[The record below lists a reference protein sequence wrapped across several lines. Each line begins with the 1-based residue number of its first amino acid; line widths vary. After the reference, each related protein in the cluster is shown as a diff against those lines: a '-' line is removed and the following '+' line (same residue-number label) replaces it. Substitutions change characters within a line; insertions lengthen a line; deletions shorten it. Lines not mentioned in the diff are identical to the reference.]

1 MSNSVSLQPMLT
13 SNAAGGFSTQSE
25 GYVQGVA
32 LDDPAIR
39 NALSMGPLLAT
50 ETLPM
55 WGGVALAEYLAA
67 GQGNALGNSIARA
80 TLVANIT
87 GFSVFNQASAW
98 INTPQSQVPTAGA
111 GQSIPFYRLGSGARI
126 AIACEPTL
134 GSLNSGLITQQVSWD
149 FNNQRLQAYN
159 AATATVSL
167 TSITASYS
175 ATTGLWTFV
184 VVAAAASDVV
194 GVGDAINVSGVS
206 STGGTAVLGTLNT
219 NQIVTAFTD
228 NQHFSFQIAAG
239 AASYGAG
246 ALAGTLV
253 LNQGVGALNVKVLSV
268 DVGNSKIVSYDAVN
282 NLANWNNTGSTAVI
296 LI

>member
-13 SNAAGGFSTQSE
+13 SNAAGGFSAQSE

-39 NALSMGPLLAT
+39 NALSMGPLLST

-67 GQGNALGNSIARA
+67 GQGNSLGNSIARA

-98 INTPQSQVPTAGA
+98 INTPQSNVPTAGA

-126 AIACEPTL
+126 AVACEPTL
-134 GSLNSGLITQQVSWD
+134 GSLNAGLITQQVSWD

-159 AATATVSL
+159 ASTATVSL

-194 GVGDAINVSGVS
+194 GMGDAINVSGVS

-239 AASYGAG
+239 SGAYGAG
-246 ALAGTLV
+246 ALAGTLI
-253 LNQGVGALNVKVLSV
+253 LNQGIGALNVKVLSV

-282 NLANWNNTGSTAVI
+282 NLANWNNSGSTAVI